1 MGSREQLE
9 LCPPVGGMSE
19 ERGAAPPGGGVMRER
34 RSCGCG
40 ARFIRSPPQR
50 FVGAVGE
57 LPDKGRRHQRN
68 GPSSHRSPLPRVG
81 HHQVVRF
88 WPFLPFVLPSQA
100 PELPASGGQGHPVLA
115 GSAIVVSAR
124 TPRPSPSDT
133 NVTVAIVGL
142 PIGRARNPS
151 SSLSDTNTAGGWASW
166 RGCRPRPRRWAL
178 LVLPAAAD
186 KKQRGTAPQVLS
198 WERTPN
204 RGLRGSVTEPLP
216 KFCFWPSPPGN

>member
-1 MGSREQLE
+1 MSRPPPAAAALPSTR
-9 LCPPVGGMSE
+9 CPSPSTKSISTLRTTG
-19 ERGAAPPGGGVMRER
+19 RTNT
-34 RSCGCG
+34 RST
-40 ARFIRSPPQR
+40 
-50 FVGAVGE
+50 
-57 LPDKGRRHQRN
+57 
-68 GPSSHRSPLPRVG
+68 SSTAPLPRVG
-81 HHQVVRF
+81 HHQVVPF
-88 WPFLPFVLPSQA
+88 WPFLPFVSPSQA

-124 TPRPSPSDT
+124 TPRPSPIDT
-133 NVTVAIVGL
+133 NVTVVIVGL

-186 KKQRGTAPQVLS
+186 KKQRGTAPQVFS

-204 RGLRGSVTEPLP
+204 RGLQGSVTEPLP